1 VEKNLREDI
10 DASDLP
16 LGSYPELILTGERT
30 LPGIRE
36 ENYWFQRHL
45 VAYEYLLTLCAGKR
59 VLDLGS
65 GEGYGTDLLA
75 TRAAVAVGVDLAPEA
90 IYHARRTYRRP
101 NLRFVYSDLYDLGLE
116 DASFDIVCSLQ
127 VVEHLHKPEI
137 FMREARRVL
146 APGGLCVLTTPNRLL
161 ISPGQDEPVNPF
173 HIIEYDS
180 RQFMDFMRSF
190 YPHVDMTGVFHAR
203 KLRLHDALSRR
214 NFSQFCLDMPQR
226 LERWFYRPVFIP
238 SITTRDFHLSDSVLE
253 EAIDFIG
260 IGTKPRASAAAGER

>member
-1 VEKNLREDI
+1 LGDNRDI
-10 DASDLP
+10 DTSDLP
-16 LGSYPELILTGERT
+16 QDTYPELILTGERT

-45 VAYEYLLTLCAGKR
+45 VAYEFLLGLAAGKR

-75 TRAAVAVGVDLAPEA
+75 TRAALAVGVDLAPEA
-90 IYHARRTYRRP
+90 IFHARRTYRRT

-127 VVEHLHKPEI
+127 VVEHLHRPET

-146 APGGLCVLTTPNRLL
+146 APRGLCVLTTPNRLL
-161 ISPGQDEPVNPF
+161 ISPGRDEPVNPF
-173 HIIEYDS
+173 HIVEYDS
-180 RQFMDFMRSF
+180 GQFLDFMRGF
-190 YPHVDMTGVFHAR
+190 YPDVVMKGVFHAR

-214 NFSQFCLDMPQR
+214 NFSQFCLDMPPR
-226 LERWFYRPVFIP
+226 LERFFYRPLFIP
-238 SITTRDFHLSDSVLE
+238 SITTRDFRITGNALA
-253 EAIDFIG
+253 EAIDFIA
-260 IGTKPRASAAAGER
+260 IGTKPRDPAITGES